1 MSDEPNKAPDDA
13 PGEHPLSVLLFS
25 WMRSELFDRVFLAV
39 LGGFC
44 ALLAALELVIRRHDG
59 PAVDGLPVFYGVYG
73 FLAFSI
79 AVLSAWPLARLLR
92 RPENYYSDD
101 DVEDEE
107 EAAGD
112 DR

>member
-1 MSDEPNKAPDDA
+1 MSDEADNKPGEPD
-13 PGEHPLSVLLFS
+13 EHPLSVLLFS
-25 WMRSELFDRVFLAV
+25 WMRGERFDRAFLAG
-39 LGGFC
+39 LGGLC
-44 ALLAALELVIRRHDG
+44 ALLAALELVVRRHDG
-59 PAVDGLPVFYGVYG
+59 PAVDGLPVFYGVFG

-92 RPENYYSDD
+92 RPENYYSHD

-107 EAAGD
+107 AEAGD